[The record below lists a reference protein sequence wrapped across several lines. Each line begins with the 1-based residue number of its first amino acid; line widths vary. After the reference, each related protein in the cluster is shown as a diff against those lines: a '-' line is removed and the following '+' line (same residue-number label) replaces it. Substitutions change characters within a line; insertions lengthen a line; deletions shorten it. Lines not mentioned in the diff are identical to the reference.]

1 MNEIFNLWFKL
12 SMPHFKFRRATL
24 CATIGTL
31 GLSFGSA
38 HGMTMG
44 ELQLQSYIGQPFRGL
59 VPYRLNAGEAINEQC
74 IELRASNNELPGLGP
89 ATIQIRPNG
98 ELSGVLLIESR
109 SAVGEPTIAFAV
121 KFACANQQMTR
132 DFTAFLNIAPLRA
145 ERETPS
151 RMLPREVRPRRA
163 ESSNEQ
169 DVSPRTDHQLTLKK
183 PMSLRELTKRY
194 YPENTP
200 QYPRYLQ
207 KLSANNP
214 NLDPNAELSAG
225 TVVSIPDKLRSVR
238 KKSPTTPT
246 VEAGQLRLDSE
257 PSQRTKPTSTGT
269 PSAAQ
274 YTQVLEE
281 KVKTLEEL
289 QFKLQ
294 LEVEQ
299 LNARLSQLNTSAS
312 LPLASQP
319 MASAPE
325 ALITAS
331 TVNTAAVNGTA
342 AIAASQPHKKRIMP
356 TPEVVEPESKT
367 PAWLIG
373 LGLVGIVTTVGGWL
387 FWRRRQAQQSNELA
401 PHSEQTLM
409 GQFKTYAT
417 RHKTTEHTPTMM
429 SFLHHPGAGIEVSD
443 FDSVDLARIQIMLGQ
458 GEVAEAIDLLYRS
471 IDEDPEDIERWLML
485 FRVFRQQGMKTEYA
499 NLAKNLSLIVK
510 DEADWELVRNIGSK
524 LDPEN
529 ELYQRHNS
537 PSAMGSAM
545 GSAVGSTLIMPDNNS
560 VELDIHPEPTPA
572 TMMAA
577 FLDIETPRAPPAA
590 LDFEVSEAAPEI
602 MLDIQLPEVHY
613 EMPGMLFQ
621 ATEEIEMFPA
631 FEPEIS
637 ASTAESTVP
646 HMDFLDFDSEN
657 KPQPERKR
665 HLE

>member
-24 CATIGTL
+24 CVTL

-38 HGMTMG
+38 HAMTMG

-98 ELSGVLLIESR
+98 ENSGVLLIESR

-121 KFACANQQMTR
+121 KLACANQQMTR
-132 DFTAFLNIAPLRA
+132 DFTAFLNIAPTGA
-145 ERETPS
+145 EREISS
-151 RMLPREVRPRRA
+151 RPLPREVRPRRA
-163 ESSNEQ
+163 ESSNAQ

-207 KLSANNP
+207 KLSASNP
-214 NLDPNAELSAG
+214 DLDPNAALSAG

-238 KKSPTTPT
+238 KKTPTTPT

-257 PSQRTKPTSTGT
+257 PSQRTKPTGT
-269 PSAAQ
+269 PSTAQ
-274 YTQVLEE
+274 YTQGLEE

-289 QFKLQ
+289 QLKLQ

-299 LNARLSQLNTSAS
+299 LNTRLSQLNTS
-312 LPLASQP
+312 QP
-319 MASAPE
+319 IASAPE

-331 TVNTAAVNGTA
+331 TVTAVSNTTAAA
-342 AIAASQPHKKRIMP
+342 APGISASQPNKKRIMP
-356 TPEVVEPESKT
+356 APEIAEPASKT
-367 PAWLIG
+367 PTWLIG

-387 FWRRRQAQQSNELA
+387 FWRRRQAQPANELA

-417 RHKTTEHTPTMM
+417 RHKASEHTPTMM

-529 ELYQRHNS
+529 ELYQRQNRPNTMAADVITADS
-537 PSAMGSAM
+537 KR
-545 GSAVGSTLIMPDNNS
+545 
-560 VELDIHPEPTPA
+560 VELDIHPESTPA
-572 TMMAA
+572 TMMHA
-577 FLDIETPRAPPAA
+577 FLDIETPLAPTPTPTMDFAISEVVPMTTPA
-590 LDFEVSEAAPEI
+590 V
-602 MLDIQLPEVHY
+602 MLDIQLPEMHD
-613 EMPGMLFQ
+613 EIQDISFQ

-631 FEPEIS
+631 FEPEIEVDS
-637 ASTAESTVP
+637 PDSIVP
-646 HMDFLDFDSEN
+646 HLDFLDFNSEN
-657 KPQPERKR
+657 ESPPERKR

>member
-24 CATIGTL
+24 CVTL

-38 HGMTMG
+38 HGMTIG

-59 VPYRLNAGEAINEQC
+59 VPYRLNAGEALNEQC
-74 IELRASNNELPGLGP
+74 IELRAANNELPGLGP

-98 ELSGVLLIESR
+98 EQSGVLLIESR
-109 SAVGEPTIAFAV
+109 AAVGEPTIAFAV
-121 KFACANQQMTR
+121 KLACANQHMTR
-132 DFTAFLNIAPLRA
+132 DFTAFLNIAPLGT
-145 ERETPS
+145 EREITS
-151 RMLPREVRPRRA
+151 RTLPREVRTRRP
-163 ESSNEQ
+163 ESSNMQ
-169 DVSPRTDHQLTLKK
+169 DVSPRSDQPLTLKK

-207 KLSANNP
+207 KLSASNP
-214 NLDPNAELSAG
+214 DLDPSAELSAG

-246 VEAGQLRLDSE
+246 VEAGQLRLDSD
-257 PSQRTKPTSTGT
+257 PSQRTKPTAT
-269 PSAAQ
+269 PSTAQ

-289 QFKLQ
+289 QLKLQ

-299 LNARLSQLNTSAS
+299 LNARLSQLNSAS
-312 LPLASQP
+312 LPIASVAI
-319 MASAPE
+319 ASAPE
-325 ALITAS
+325 MLSTASTLSPAVSDTTAAAAITAS
-331 TVNTAAVNGTA
+331 RPN
-342 AIAASQPHKKRIMP
+342 KKRIMP
-356 TPEVVEPESKT
+356 TPEVAEPASKT
-367 PAWLIG
+367 PTWLIG
-373 LGLVGIVTTVGGWL
+373 LGLMGIVTTIGGWL
-387 FWRRRQAQQSNELA
+387 FWRRRQAQQTNELA
-401 PHSEQTLM
+401 HHSEQTLM

-417 RHKTTEHTPTMM
+417 RHKASEHTPTMM

-499 NLAKNLSLIVK
+499 NLAKNLSMIVK

-529 ELYQRHNS
+529 ELYQRQNR
-537 PSAMGSAM
+537 PSTMAAEIITADSKG
-545 GSAVGSTLIMPDNNS
+545 
-560 VELDIHPEPTPA
+560 VELDIHPDPTPA
-572 TMMAA
+572 TMMHA
-577 FLDIETPRAPPAA
+577 FLDIETPFVPTPTPTPTM
-590 LDFEVSEAAPEI
+590 DFEISEVAPINTPEV
-602 MLDIQLPEVHY
+602 MLDIQLPEVHD
-613 EMPGMLFQ
+613 EMHEISFQ
-621 ATEEIEMFPA
+621 AAEEIEMFPA
-631 FEPEIS
+631 FEPEITLGS
-637 ASTAESTVP
+637 AESTVP
-646 HMDFLDFDSEN
+646 HLDFLDFNSEN
-657 KPQPERKR
+657 HPQPERKR

>member
-1 MNEIFNLWFKL
+1 M
-12 SMPHFKFRRATL
+12 
-24 CATIGTL
+24 
-31 GLSFGSA
+31 
-38 HGMTMG
+38 
-44 ELQLQSYIGQPFRGL
+44 
-59 VPYRLNAGEAINEQC
+59 
-74 IELRASNNELPGLGP
+74 
-89 ATIQIRPNG
+89 
-98 ELSGVLLIESR
+98 
-109 SAVGEPTIAFAV
+109 
-121 KFACANQQMTR
+121 
-132 DFTAFLNIAPLRA
+132 
-145 ERETPS
+145 
-151 RMLPREVRPRRA
+151 
-163 ESSNEQ
+163 
-169 DVSPRTDHQLTLKK
+169 
-183 PMSLRELTKRY
+183 RELTKRY

-214 NLDPNAELSAG
+214 DLDPNSELSAG

-257 PSQRTKPTSTGT
+257 PSQRTKPASTGT

-274 YTQVLEE
+274 YTQALEE

-319 MASAPE
+319 MTSAPE

-331 TVNTAAVNGTA
+331 TVSTAAVSDTA
-342 AIAASQPHKKRIMP
+342 AIAASRPNKKRIVP
-356 TPEVVEPESKT
+356 TPEVAAPESNT

-373 LGLVGIVTTVGGWL
+373 LGLIGIATTVGGWL
-387 FWRRRQAQQSNELA
+387 FWRRRQTQQGNEPT
-401 PHSEQTLM
+401 PHTDQTLM
-409 GQFKTYAT
+409 EQFKTYAT

-529 ELYQRHNS
+529 ELYQRHNR
-537 PSAMGSAM
+537 PNTTGI
-545 GSAVGSTLIMPDNNS
+545 VDLITPDS
-560 VELDIHPEPTPA
+560 KDVELDIHPEPIPA
-572 TMMAA
+572 TMMSA
-577 FLDIETPRAPPAA
+577 FLDIETAA
-590 LDFEVSEAAPEI
+590 LPTTPIVDVKVSEATPINAPEI
-602 MLDIQLPEVHY
+602 MLDIQLPEVQD
-613 EMPGMLFQ
+613 EMSGISFQ
-621 ATEEIEMFPA
+621 SAEEIEMFPA
-631 FEPEIS
+631 FEPEIT
-637 ASTAESTVP
+637 ASTPESTVP
-646 HMDFLDFDSEN
+646 HLDFLDFDSEN